1 VALNDQFRITV
12 YGEKHAEIA
21 LLSLG
26 EKARYMRPALE
37 EIYLTVLDIVE
48 ETFDR
53 EGARGG
59 FPKWDPI
66 TIAWEKRKHKVRPG
80 MPILVFDSEL
90 KASVTQYR
98 HPQQFL
104 RIDQTKIVFASRL
117 KRGKWHQKGWQQKSK
132 GFTLGSNVS
141 FGGSSQRR
149 TRAGKVK
156 VPARPFIRFSESDR
170 NAFGR
175 EIMRHVI
182 SGVKGGR

>member
-1 VALNDQFRITV
+1 MAVAPVFRITV

-26 EKARYMRPALE
+26 ENARYMRPALE

-59 FPKWDPI
+59 AKKWDPI
-66 TIAWEKRKHKVRPG
+66 TVAYEKWKFQRRPG
-80 MPILVFDSEL
+80 KPILVFDEEL

-104 RIDQTKIVFASRL
+104 RIDQTKIVFASKL
-117 KRGKWHQKGWQQKSK
+117 KRGQWHQKGWRPSVKFRSAKNVGAAKS
-132 GFTLGSNVS
+132 
-141 FGGSSQRR
+141 
-149 TRAGKVK
+149 AGKVGI
-156 VPARPFIRFSESDR
+156 RPFVRFTAEDR

-175 EIMRHVI
+175 EILRHVT
-182 SGVKGGR
+182 SGIKGERR